1 MNHLMVSTFVSH
13 DLTTS
18 SCLHGFSSIYYITYF
33 HKLVPT
39 SVALITSFSA
49 FVSYLGFIFLWI
61 EITYM
66 INHFWRFSQ
75 LLLHY
80 YFFPF
85 DFHILMNLCYL
96 KFCSEEISDA
106 LRALLEWRHNLV
118 IWPKLLRLSIQNFI
132 SI

>member
-1 MNHLMVSTFVSH
+1 MFYPRAQSHCKTFFLNKHTVKHLT
-13 DLTTS
+13 
-18 SCLHGFSSIYYITYF
+18 YINWF
-33 HKLVPT
+33 LT

-49 FVSYLGFIFLWI
+49 FVNYLGFIFLI
-61 EITYM
+61 EITFM
-66 INHFWRFSQ
+66 TNQNAFGSFHSSSFIF
-75 LLLHY
+75 
-80 YFFPF
+80 FFPF

-118 IWPKLLRLSIQNFI
+118 IWPKLPRLSIQNFI